1 MGKKAKKAKAEKV
14 EEPKEEEIIPEEF
27 RDLTAPQ
34 LREKIEAYQYRLNKA
49 AKERNYM
56 QLEKDMVNRFYDIT
70 REDTGLIEATLLNKS
85 RQMEMMERD
94 HRVHIRVHEQK
105 VQNLEYEHKQEVEA
119 VESEE
124 KKMLQTEAESYQTR
138 FQSIED
144 EKQKLAQ
151 ALMERKLANDDDIK
165 LLQTGLTKNIAK
177 LRETF
182 EANHQVLQQRYED
195 LKDKLYHDLEL
206 RRKVEIHEIE
216 ERKNQHIN
224 DLLFN
229 HQEAF
234 DQIKAYYNDITHDNL
249 QLIRSLKEEISQMR
263 SKEKQNQKK
272 MQQLTIEN
280 RNLTE
285 PLAQKE
291 RIRRDLEDQLKSYN
305 KDKMALRNLKARSF
319 QLEERNKE
327 AKAES
332 RSFEEKYRKLEKER
346 DDLQQRFQKSV
357 REIRR
362 KSDFKNV
369 VLEKQLE
376 QFTQQY
382 KKNQTQFNE
391 VLNASSL
398 DPSVVANVTKKLE
411 QVLSSKNTLIKDLQ
425 YQAHYCTKVYNDTIK
440 VYDTKLKQL
449 GVPTEEVCFEE
460 LPSATSTMPCN
471 LVVRAAV

>member
-1 MGKKAKKAKAEKV
+1 MGKKAKGKKTEKAV
-14 EEPKEEEIIPEEF
+14 EVKDEELVPEEF
-27 RDLTAPQ
+27 KDLTIPQ

-56 QLEKDMVNRFYDIT
+56 QLEKDMVNHFYEIT
-70 REDTGLIEATLLNKS
+70 QEETSLIEATLLNKS

-105 VQNLEYEHKQEVEA
+105 VQNLEYEHKQEVDI
-119 VESEE
+119 VKSEE
-124 KKMLQTEAESYQTR
+124 KQTLQTEQETHEARLQAIDDDKRQMAQTL
-138 FQSIED
+138 S
-144 EKQKLAQ
+144 
-151 ALMERKLANDDDIK
+151 ERRLTNDDDIK
-165 LLQTGLTKNIAK
+165 MLQTGLTKNLAK

-182 EANHQVLQQRYED
+182 EANHQVLVRRYED
-195 LKDKLYHDLEL
+195 LKDKLYQDLEL
-206 RRKVEIHEIE
+206 RRKVEIHEVE

-249 QLIRSLKEEISQMR
+249 QLIQSLKEEISQMR
-263 SKEKQNQKK
+263 QKEKQNQKK

-280 RNLTE
+280 KNLTE

-291 RIRRDLEDQLKSYN
+291 RIRRELEDQLKSYN
-305 KDKMALRNLKARSF
+305 KDKMALRNLKARSI

-327 AKAES
+327 AKTDC
-332 RSFEEKYRKLEKER
+332 RSLEDKCRKLEKER
-346 DDLQQRFQKSV
+346 DDLQRRFQKSV
-357 REIRR
+357 RDIRR
-362 KSDFKNV
+362 KFEFKNV

-376 QFTQQY
+376 QFTKQY
-382 KKNQTQFNE
+382 KQNQTEFNE
-391 VLNASSL
+391 VLQSSRI
-398 DPSVVANVTKKLE
+398 DPQVVANVTKKLE
-411 QVLSSKNTLIKDLQ
+411 QVLSSKNHLIKDLQ

-449 GVPTEEVCFEE
+449 GVPTEEVSFEE
-460 LPSATSTMPCN
+460 LPTATSTMPCN